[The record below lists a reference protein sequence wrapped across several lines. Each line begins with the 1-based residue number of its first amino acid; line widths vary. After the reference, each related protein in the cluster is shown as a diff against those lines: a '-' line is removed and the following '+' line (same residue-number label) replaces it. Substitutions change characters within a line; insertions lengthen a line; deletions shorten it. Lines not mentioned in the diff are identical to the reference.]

1 MNQVAITDMIQDVD
15 GLEAMPVSIKK
26 LADVAANPNARIDDI
41 VEAIRY
47 DQALTADLLRAANSA
62 WSGAART
69 IETVQQAVVRLGFSW
84 VLGLMTG
91 KHVRRK
97 MVEPCA
103 AYQLAEKELWRHSLA
118 AALAASKMGSVAEK
132 EIPPS
137 AFTVALMHDIGK
149 RVLAN
154 YLDTDLVNRI
164 FTLIQEGMCYID
176 AEREVLGTD
185 HAIVGGMVA
194 RHWQFPETFINAI
207 EHHHDPDAEPC
218 VMLDVVHVANIVA
231 KILGIG
237 LGTEQMNMAC
247 SDSAVA
253 RLGISSEG
261 LESLCAITL
270 EELQKTEGLFET
282 A

>member
-1 MNQVAITDMIQDVD
+1 MNEIAIADMMREIG

-26 LADVAANPNARIDDI
+26 LADVAANPNAKIDDI
-41 VEAIRY
+41 VEAVQY
-47 DQALTADLLRAANSA
+47 DQALTAELLRAANSV

-69 IETVQQAVVRLGFSW
+69 IETVRQAVVRLGFSW
-84 VLGLMTG
+84 VLGLAAG
-91 KHVRRK
+91 KYLRRK

-118 AALAASKMGSVAEK
+118 AAIAASKMGGVAEK
-132 EIPPS
+132 EIPAS
-137 AFTVALMHDIGK
+137 AFTVTLMHDIGK

-154 YLDTDLVNRI
+154 YFDNDLINRI
-164 FTLIQEGMCYID
+164 FDLIEEGMCYID

-194 RHWQFPETFINAI
+194 RHWQFSETFVNAI
-207 EHHHDPDAEPC
+207 ERHHDPDAEPS
-218 VMLDVVHVANIVA
+218 VMLDVVHVSNIVA
-231 KILGIG
+231 KTLGIG
-237 LGTEQMNMAC
+237 LGSEQMNMAC
-247 SDSAVA
+247 SEGAMA
-253 RLGISSEG
+253 RLGISSDG

-270 EELQKTEGLFET
+270 EELQKTEALFET